1 MLGHKSPPLP
11 SHRDLTGVEGL
22 ALYGGIGVVGDGVET
37 GPGPGA
43 RHASEDTQS

>member
-1 MLGHKSPPLP
+1 MGHKLSLLS
-11 SHRDLTGVEGL
+11 SHRDLAGVEGL
-22 ALYGGIGVVGDGVET
+22 ALHGGVGVVGDGVEA